1 MTSGRERG
9 REGGRVGGR
18 EGERIKGVGWF
29 LLLEL
34 SSVAV
39 VVQFGAE

>member
-1 MTSGRERG
+1 MTSGRESG
-9 REGGRVGGR
+9 REEGRK
-18 EGERIKGVGWF
+18 GERIKGVSWF